1 MSTNTVNNKRIAKN
15 TLLLYMRMLFTIAV
29 GLYTSRVVLS
39 TLGISDYGIQN
50 VVGGIVAM
58 LGFLNSAMTSASQ
71 RFISFELGKQDVRK
85 SSEVFSTSVIIH
97 ILIAII
103 ILILAETIGLW
114 FLNTHMEIDADRMTA
129 ANWVYQ
135 SAIFSFML
143 TVISVP
149 YNASIVAHEH
159 MKAFAYISILEV
171 CLKLLAV
178 FMLVLTPYDKLIS
191 YSILLLLIATIVRIT
206 YGIYCKRK
214 FEECSFHFTY
224 NKELFRKMF
233 VFAGWSIVGNLG
245 FATKDQGS
253 NIVLNLFY
261 GTTLNA
267 ARGIAMQING
277 IISSFS
283 NNFIMAINPQITK
296 QYAANEI
303 DESIRLVYT
312 GCRYSCF
319 LLSLISIP
327 VLINI
332 DYILELWLE
341 DVPQYTSQFLYFV
354 LFAAIISSMAGP
366 IVTALQATGNIMMF
380 QITICL
386 IMLCEVPLTYL
397 ILYLGYPPYYSM
409 FAAIIV
415 AFVGLFARIIILKHQ
430 VPQYSLRYFT
440 FNIILKNILLMLLCY
455 LIAQLIRNLLP
466 VNFLNLIVTS
476 VISVLISGMFI
487 YLLGMS
493 TTERSFI
500 KNKIFSIISKNQH
513 L

>member
-1 MSTNTVNNKRIAKN
+1 
-15 TLLLYMRMLFTIAV
+15 
-29 GLYTSRVVLS
+29 
-39 TLGISDYGIQN
+39 
-50 VVGGIVAM
+50 
-58 LGFLNSAMTSASQ
+58 MTSASQ

-233 VFAGWSIVGNLG
+233 VLLVGVSSGILVLQPK
-245 FATKDQGS
+245 TKDQ
-253 NIVLNLFY
+253 
-261 GTTLNA
+261 
-267 ARGIAMQING
+267 
-277 IISSFS
+277 
-283 NNFIMAINPQITK
+283 
-296 QYAANEI
+296 
-303 DESIRLVYT
+303 
-312 GCRYSCF
+312 
-319 LLSLISIP
+319 
-327 VLINI
+327 
-332 DYILELWLE
+332 
-341 DVPQYTSQFLYFV
+341 TSY
-354 LFAAIISSMAGP
+354 
-366 IVTALQATGNIMMF
+366 
-380 QITICL
+380 
-386 IMLCEVPLTYL
+386 
-397 ILYLGYPPYYSM
+397 
-409 FAAIIV
+409 
-415 AFVGLFARIIILKHQ
+415 
-430 VPQYSLRYFT
+430 
-440 FNIILKNILLMLLCY
+440 
-455 LIAQLIRNLLP
+455 
-466 VNFLNLIVTS
+466 
-476 VISVLISGMFI
+476 
-487 YLLGMS
+487 
-493 TTERSFI
+493 
-500 KNKIFSIISKNQH
+500 
-513 L
+513 